1 MHFYAR
7 MTYKY
12 AVVIRVSLVGASGY
26 VGGELVRLLHGH
38 PHAKLVGLYAS
49 QERRLTDLFPNLRGV
64 VDEPLRT
71 VDPERLS
78 RESDLVMLSVPHS
91 TAAPL
96 AAQLTCR
103 VIDLSGDLRLKDPV
117 QRQQLYG
124 DSALEAVYG
133 LPELHRAELRDA
145 RIVANPGCYP
155 TATILALRPLAK
167 AGLIAGPAIVDAK
180 SGVSG
185 AGRGATDTTHF
196 CHVNENLRPY
206 NIGVHRHQP
215 EMEQEIGHPVLFAPH
230 LAPMTRG
237 ILATCY
243 ATLTGEVDLHGLYQE
258 TYKDEPFVRLLPP
271 GELPQTRATYGSN
284 FCDLAVYHDPRGVAV
299 VVSAID
305 NLGKGAAGQAVQN
318 LNAMFGL
325 PETEGLW
332 APAIFV

>member
-1 MHFYAR
+1 
-7 MTYKY
+7 
-12 AVVIRVSLVGASGY
+12 
-26 VGGELVRLLHGH
+26 VGGELVRWLRIH
-38 PHAKLVGLYAS
+38 PQVKLVGLYAS

-64 VDEPLRT
+64 VDEPLCT

-96 AAQLTCR
+96 AAQLSCR
-103 VIDLSGDLRLKDPV
+103 VIDLSGDLRLTDPGV
-117 QRQQLYG
+117 RQKLYG
-124 DSALEAVYG
+124 ASSLEAVYG
-133 LPELHRAELRDA
+133 LPELHRDELSDA

-155 TATILALRPLAK
+155 TAAIIALKPLAE
-167 AGLIAGPAIVDAK
+167 LMDGPAIVDAK

-196 CHVNENLRPY
+196 CQVNENIRPY

-215 EMEQEIGHPVLFAPH
+215 EMEQEIGRPVLFAPH
-230 LAPMTRG
+230 LVPMTRG

-243 ATLTGEVDLHGLYQE
+243 VRLNKTVDVRKLYEQA
-258 TYKDEPFVRLLPP
+258 YANEPFVRLLPP

-284 FCDLAVYHDPRGVAV
+284 FCDLAIYQDERGLTVI
-299 VVSAID
+299 VSAID
-305 NLGKGAAGQAVQN
+305 NLVKGAAGQAIQN